1 MKCYYTIDPKT
12 LKKVL
17 IPMCHSVCESHNKK
31 DCTCPDPLT
40 EHQFQK
46 ERYNKVLSEKNQTI
60 EAMQAEINHL
70 NKVIVKLKS
79 KLND

>member
-17 IPMCHSVCESHNKK
+17 IPMCMGTIIRNK
-31 DCTCPDPLT
+31 CCCPDPLT

-46 ERYNKVLSEKNQTI
+46 ERYNKVLDEKNQTI

-70 NKVIVKLKS
+70 NKIIQKLK
-79 KLND
+79 K